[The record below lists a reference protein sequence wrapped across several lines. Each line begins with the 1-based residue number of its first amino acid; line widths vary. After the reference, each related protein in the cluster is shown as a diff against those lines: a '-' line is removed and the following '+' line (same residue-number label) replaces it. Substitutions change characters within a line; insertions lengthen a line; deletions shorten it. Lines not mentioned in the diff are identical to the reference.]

1 MNQGNMTSPSEAGG
15 SLLAID
21 VGEINTRAFLFDVV
35 EGRYRFLAI
44 GTARTT
50 AQAPHNHI
58 MDGVRRAISR
68 LEEVSGREII
78 GGDNRLHA
86 PGSLDGSG
94 VDMFIS
100 TMSAGPPLKV
110 IAVGLLEDI
119 SLASAQRLVSTTYAQ
134 VVETIGLN
142 DGKKSEERLD
152 TILSH
157 RPDLIIIAGGT
168 ENGATNSVIR
178 LVESVRL
185 ACSLMPKEQR
195 PEVLYTGNQA
205 LIEEVEN
212 KLGSLTKL
220 YKSPNVRPG
229 LDVEQFSPAQNRMAE
244 VFRSFRLSQIPGVS
258 DLDEW
263 SGNGLMPTSTAF
275 GRIIQFLSKVYD
287 PTKGVLGVDVGASA
301 TTIASAFDGELSI
314 GVYPEY
320 GLGQGLSGLLDDV
333 SVEEIQRWIPLEVGT
348 DYIRDYVFN
357 KTIYPASLPVTEED
371 LAVEQALTRHAIRC
385 AITSA
390 TAGFPNKIGQSADG
404 LLPWFEPIVATGSVL
419 TQAPSSGHSLLTLL
433 DALQPTS
440 ITTIV
445 LDQSNLTAPLGAAA
459 SVKPV
464 LSVQVL
470 ESSAF
475 LSLATV
481 ITPISN
487 ARPGTPILR
496 LRVTYESGDETSF
509 DIKQGTLE
517 ALPIPMGEAAQL
529 RLQPLHRSDV
539 GMGGAGRGGSVRVV
553 GGILGVVIDARGRP
567 LLLPNDANR
576 RQALYKKWLW
586 TLGG

>member
-1 MNQGNMTSPSEAGG
+1 MTTPSEQGG

-21 VGEINTRAFLFDVV
+21 VGEINTRAVLFDVV
-35 EGRYRFLAI
+35 EGRYRFLAF

-50 AQAPHNHI
+50 AQAPQNHI
-58 MDGVRRAISR
+58 MEGVLRAISR
-68 LEEVSGREII
+68 LEEITGRALI
-78 GGDNRLHA
+78 GEDNRVIT

-94 VDMFIS
+94 VDVFIT

-110 IAVGLLEDI
+110 LVVGLLEDV
-119 SLASAQRLVSTTYAQ
+119 SLASAKQLVSTTYAQ
-134 VVETIGLN
+134 VIETIGLN
-142 DGKKSEERLD
+142 DGKKPEERLD
-152 TILSH
+152 IILSC

-205 LIEEVEN
+205 LLEEVEN

-229 LDVEQFSPAQNRMAE
+229 LDVEQFSPAQARMAE
-244 VFRSFRLSQIPGVS
+244 IFRSFRISQIPGTS

-263 SGNGLMPTSTAF
+263 SGNRLLPTSTAF

-301 TTIASAFDGELSI
+301 TTIASAFDGELTL
-314 GVYPEY
+314 GVFPEY

-333 SVEEIQRWIPLEVGT
+333 SLEEIQRWVPLEVGT
-348 DYIRDYVFN
+348 DYIRDYIFN

-371 LAVEQALTRHAIRC
+371 LAIELALTRQAIRC
-385 AITSA
+385 SISCASD
-390 TAGFPNKIGQSADG
+390 GFPKKIGLSADG

-419 TQAPSSGHSLLTLL
+419 TQAPSYGHSLLTLL

-440 ITTIV
+440 ITTVV

-459 SVKPV
+459 SIKPFI
-464 LSVQVL
+464 SVQVL
-470 ESSAF
+470 ESSAY

-487 ARPGTPILR
+487 ARPGSPILR

-517 ALPIPMGEAAQL
+517 ALPIPMGEAARL
-529 RLQPLHRSDV
+529 RLQPLNRSDV
-539 GMGGAGRGGSVRVV
+539 GMGGPGRGGSVRVV

-567 LLLPNDANR
+567 LLLPGDTGR

>member
-1 MNQGNMTSPSEAGG
+1 
-15 SLLAID
+15 
-21 VGEINTRAFLFDVV
+21 
-35 EGRYRFLAI
+35 
-44 GTARTT
+44 
-50 AQAPHNHI
+50 
-58 MDGVRRAISR
+58 
-68 LEEVSGREII
+68 
-78 GGDNRLHA
+78 
-86 PGSLDGSG
+86 
-94 VDMFIS
+94 
-100 TMSAGPPLKV
+100 
-110 IAVGLLEDI
+110 
-119 SLASAQRLVSTTYAQ
+119 
-134 VVETIGLN
+134 
-142 DGKKSEERLD
+142 
-152 TILSH
+152 
-157 RPDLIIIAGGT
+157 
-168 ENGATNSVIR
+168 
-178 LVESVRL
+178 
-185 ACSLMPKEQR
+185 MP
-195 PEVLYTGNQA
+195 N
-205 LIEEVEN
+205 
-212 KLGSLTKL
+212 
-220 YKSPNVRPG
+220 
-229 LDVEQFSPAQNRMAE
+229 
-244 VFRSFRLSQIPGVS
+244 
-258 DLDEW
+258 
-263 SGNGLMPTSTAF
+263 STAF

-475 LSLATV
+475 LS
-481 ITPISN
+481 
-487 ARPGTPILR
+487 
-496 LRVTYESGDETSF
+496 
-509 DIKQGTLE
+509 
-517 ALPIPMGEAAQL
+517 
-529 RLQPLHRSDV
+529 
-539 GMGGAGRGGSVRVV
+539 
-553 GGILGVVIDARGRP
+553 
-567 LLLPNDANR
+567 
-576 RQALYKKWLW
+576 
-586 TLGG
+586 

>member
-1 MNQGNMTSPSEAGG
+1 MATPSEEGG

-21 VGEINTRAFLFDVV
+21 VGEINTRAVLFDVV

-44 GTARTT
+44 GSARTT
-50 AQAPHNHI
+50 AKAPHNHI
-58 MDGVRRAISR
+58 MEGVLRAISQ
-68 LEEVSGREII
+68 LEDITGRALI
-78 GGDNRLHA
+78 GDDNRIIT

-94 VDMFIS
+94 VDVFIS

-110 IAVGLLEDI
+110 LAVGLLEDI
-119 SLASAQRLVSTTYAQ
+119 SLASAKQLVSTTYAQ
-134 VVETIGLN
+134 VIETIGLN
-142 DGKKSEERLD
+142 DGKKPEERLD
-152 TILSH
+152 KILSC
-157 RPDLIIIAGGT
+157 RPDLVIIAGGT

-185 ACSLMPKEQR
+185 ACSLIPKEQR
-195 PEVLYTGNQA
+195 PEVLYTGNHA
-205 LIEEVEN
+205 LFEEVED
-212 KLGSLTKL
+212 KLGTLTKL
-220 YKSPNVRPG
+220 HQSPNVRPI
-229 LDVEQFSPAQNRMAE
+229 LEIEQFSPAQVRMAE
-244 VFRSFRLSQIPGVS
+244 IFRSFRVSQIPGVN

-263 SGNGLMPTSTAF
+263 SGNRLLPTSTAF

-301 TTIASAFDGELSI
+301 TTIASAFDGELTL
-314 GVYPEY
+314 GVFPEY
-320 GLGQGLSGLLDDV
+320 GLGKGLSGLLDDV
-333 SVEEIQRWIPLEVGT
+333 SLEEIQRWVPLAVGT
-348 DYIRDYVFN
+348 DYIQDYIFN

-371 LAVEQALTRHAIRC
+371 LAIEQALTRQAIRC
-385 AITSA
+385 SISCTSE
-390 TAGFPNKIGQSADG
+390 GFPKKVGMSAVG

-419 TQAPSSGHSLLTLL
+419 TQAPSYGHSLLTLL

-440 ITTIV
+440 ITTVV

-459 SVKPV
+459 SIKPF
-464 LSVQVL
+464 LSIQVL
-470 ESSAF
+470 ESSAY

-481 ITPISN
+481 ITPVSD
-487 ARPGTPILR
+487 ARPGSPILR

-517 ALPIPMGEAAQL
+517 ALPIPMGEAARL
-529 RLQPLHRSDV
+529 RLQPLNRSDV
-539 GMGGAGRGGSVRVV
+539 GMGGPGRGGSVRVV

-567 LLLPNDANR
+567 LLLPSDAER

>member
-1 MNQGNMTSPSEAGG
+1 MKKLITPVIF
-15 SLLAID
+15 SLLFFSQVNAQTVD
-21 VGEINTRAFLFDVV
+21 EI
-35 EGRYRFLAI
+35 LA
-44 GTARTT
+44 
-50 AQAPHNHI
+50 NY
-58 MDGVRRAISR
+58 
-68 LEEVSGREII
+68 
-78 GGDNRLHA
+78 
-86 PGSLDGSG
+86 
-94 VDMFIS
+94 F
-100 TMSAGPPLKV
+100 
-110 IAVGLLEDI
+110 
-119 SLASAQRLVSTTYAQ
+119 
-134 VVETIGLN
+134 ETIGQEKLLETETFTTK
-142 DGKKSEERLD
+142 GKIIQGQFEIPFTSYSK
-152 TILSH
+152 
-157 RPDLIIIAGGT
+157 RP
-168 ENGATNSVIR
+168 
-178 LVESVRL
+178 
-185 ACSLMPKEQR
+185 MK
-195 PEVLYTGNQA
+195 
-205 LIEEVEN
+205 
-212 KLGSLTKL
+212 
-220 YKSPNVRPG
+220 
-229 LDVEQFSPAQNRMAE
+229 
-244 VFRSFRLSQIPGVS
+244 FRS
-258 DLDEW
+258 D
-263 SGNGLMPTSTAF
+263 
-275 GRIIQFLSKVYD
+275 
-287 PTKGVLGVDVGASA
+287 ASFQGME
-301 TTIASAFDGELSI
+301 IASAFDGELSI

-320 GLGQGLSGLLDDV
+320 GLGKGLSGLLDDV